1 MQWTDRIRQV
11 KIILVIVA
19 IVIAVVSL
27 VASNILTK
35 DLAREERSKMEVWA
49 EAMRA
54 LSQAEENSDL
64 ALVLKVLNEK
74 YTIPVIVLNNIGTVT
89 DFRNFSM
96 KAKNCKDSFQ

>member
-54 LSQAEENSDL
+54 LSQADENTDL
-64 ALVLKVLNEK
+64 ALVLKVLNENN
-74 YTIPVIVLNNIGTVT
+74 TILQLELYC
-89 DFRNFSM
+89 
-96 KAKNCKDSFQ
+96 AKREQYNSSCSAR